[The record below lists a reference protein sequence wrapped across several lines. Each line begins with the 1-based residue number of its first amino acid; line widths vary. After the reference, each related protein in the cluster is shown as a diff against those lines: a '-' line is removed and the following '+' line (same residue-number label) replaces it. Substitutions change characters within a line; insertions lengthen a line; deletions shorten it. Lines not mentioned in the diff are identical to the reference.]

1 MRTNL
6 ISWWYNAHVRAK
18 RVGMTTPD
26 TCEWRN
32 LAAAVV
38 HMALDDAVRGNPIY
52 ATTAA
57 ARERLTAEAQG
68 WLLSETGAA
77 LLALLDLNHAAVL
90 DALTRPTA
98 KEGSL

>member
-1 MRTNL
+1 
-6 ISWWYNAHVRAK
+6 
-18 RVGMTTPD
+18 
-26 TCEWRN
+26 
-32 LAAAVV
+32 
-38 HMALDDAVRGNPIY
+38 
-52 ATTAA
+52 
-57 ARERLTAEAQG
+57 LTAEAQG